1 MKVKKRFDRIKQLKG
16 QFTIEASVIVPI
28 TLLIV
33 AAVLTIVFA
42 LHDRIIFTTVTIYE
56 VMAHAQ
62 DDPEDPDLVCAA
74 AAEMLGKR
82 LVTAEGTEVSLETSE
97 DAMTLSAG
105 GDVPIALGSVRALVG
120 AETERI
126 DTRIKVSNLK
136 GRETLIRYKTICD
149 GISAIGGNKEE

>member
-56 VMAHAQ
+56 
-62 DDPEDPDLVCAA
+62 
-74 AAEMLGKR
+74 
-82 LVTAEGTEVSLETSE
+82 S
-97 DAMTLSAG
+97 
-105 GDVPIALGSVRALVG
+105 
-120 AETERI
+120 
-126 DTRIKVSNLK
+126 
-136 GRETLIRYKTICD
+136 
-149 GISAIGGNKEE
+149 